1 MKPKGDDTVGSLQKA
16 MDMLDALASEP
27 YEYKADELAEKLG
40 YNRTTTYRT
49 LQVMQKQ
56 GAVIQDPVTKKYMI
70 GSWLRRVG
78 GAARR
83 AYPFETQAR
92 ALINELGFTLGHSV
106 GMAIVDNGEF
116 YSFIETALTGPDM
129 LNEAE
134 GKPCSPNA
142 GAYGKCLMAY
152 QTEEFMD
159 AYFATHPLRQ
169 VAPNVITDIPALK
182 AEYALIR
189 ERGWSFS
196 VGETLIDHAS
206 VGVPLFDHSGKIFG
220 CLVSVAVLKDGWE
233 AEIDRIRAA
242 LLDAKPALEALL
254 P

>member
-1 MKPKGDDTVGSLQKA
+1 MKPRTDDAVGSLQKA
-16 MDMLDALASEP
+16 MAMLDALAAEP
-27 YEYKADELAEKLG
+27 YAYKADELAERLG

-49 LQVMQKQ
+49 LQLMLKQ
-56 GAVIQDPVTKKYMI
+56 GAVTQDPATKKYMI

-78 GAARR
+78 GAARAAR
-83 AYPFETQAR
+83 PFETPAR
-92 ALINELGFTLGHSV
+92 AIINELGFTLGHSV

-134 GKPCSPNA
+134 GKPCQPNA

-159 AYFATHPLRQ
+159 AYFAAHELRKS
-169 VAPNVITDIPALK
+169 APNVTTDIAELK
-182 AEYALIR
+182 REYALIR

-196 VGETLIDHAS
+196 VGETIIDHAS
-206 VGVPLFDHSGKIFG
+206 VGVPLFDSTGAIFG
-220 CLVSVAVLKDGWE
+220 CLVSVAVLKPGWE
-233 AEIDRIRAA
+233 RETERIREA
-242 LLDAKPALEALL
+242 LLEAKPRLEALL